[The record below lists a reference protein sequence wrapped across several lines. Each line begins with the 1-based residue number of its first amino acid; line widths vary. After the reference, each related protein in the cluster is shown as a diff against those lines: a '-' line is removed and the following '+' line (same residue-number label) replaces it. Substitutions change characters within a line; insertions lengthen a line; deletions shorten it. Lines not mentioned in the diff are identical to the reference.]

1 MTDLTEISCPIFPEA
16 SCSGSSGDPEGG
28 GGVLGGLLFLLLY
41 GVFFIFVLFMPL
53 KWVFNNRPVLLRQIG
68 KKGNSNKLP
77 EEPSLV
83 LFLQRP
89 LKNGF
94 YCSLSSSAVVS
105 GVSSGDIT
113 PVFRCTFLTAT
124 AGPRASQQEPYWMA
138 GSR

>member
-1 MTDLTEISCPIFPEA
+1 MPYFSRSLLQRILR
-16 SCSGSSGDPEGG
+16 GSGG
-28 GGVLGGLLFLLLY
+28 GGGAFWGVYCSCCFMGFFLYL
-41 GVFFIFVLFMPL
+41 LFMPL
-53 KWVFNNRPVLLRQIG
+53 KWVFNNCPVLLRQIG